1 MFYDINK
8 RTKERKKEVFI
19 HNEDDKEL
27 VKPYYEQSKQEHSK
41 LKSRQSNNLN
51 EQY

>member
-8 RTKERKKEVFI
+8 RTDEGKKEVFI

-41 LKSRQSNNLN
+41 SRQSNNLN